1 MEKTIEI
8 IASPAYLP
16 ERSDPIRSYYFFS
29 YQIHIINRSKEK
41 VQLLS
46 RYWRITDGEGRVE
59 DIHGPGVIGKTPTLK
74 PEEQFKYTSFCPLP
88 TPLGFM
94 EGSYRMKNSSGKEF
108 DAIID
113 RFQLVAHQAL
123 N

>member
-16 ERSDPIRSYYFFS
+16 GRSDSIRSYYFFS
-29 YQIHIINRSKEK
+29 YQIHIVNRSKEK

-46 RYWRITDGEGRVE
+46 RYWRITDGEGRGE
-59 DIHGPGVIGKTPTLK
+59 DIHGPGVIGKTPILK
-74 PEEQFKYTSFCPLP
+74 PEEHFEYTSFCPLP

>member
-8 IASPAYLP
+8 IASPAYFP

-29 YQIHIINRSKEK
+29 YQIHIINHSKEK

-59 DIHGPGVIGKTPTLK
+59 DIHGPGVIGKTPILK
-74 PEEQFKYTSFCPLP
+74 PEEHFEYTSFCPLP